1 MFEAVRKF
9 LVGHSADR
17 DENSRDQ
24 VAERRTTDGGV
35 VVEAEIPREGL
46 EAHYDGQL
54 PDDLV
59 ERTRS
64 QLTETARG
72 GADPETVGETA
83 RAQAAAGLAPA
94 DYAGAY
100 EHAARAAVE
109 RAFDE
114 LERGESVE
122 RARER
127 ALEGVSTSFGEL
139 QAGLS
144 QFEPVSVDELVKA
157 FPMSAIL
164 VGADHSVISYTGR
177 LMGLDD
183 SHSEFVGEDCRET
196 IAVATYSEKSRANT
210 LADKVVEN
218 PRDAEEHWDVQ
229 RTDDGNALVDF
240 PVYRDTSVSK
250 NKDGVEKH
258 IEFAAVPIFDEN
270 GELKAV
276 FELIEDATEDIQ
288 REEDMVSLIE
298 EVSSTLGAIG
308 DGDLSARVEWEDTNG
323 VIKAGLHGLVEDV
336 NGMADSFE
344 ELIDGVDGETRRLEE
359 SIDQLTDAAERI
371 ERKVDE
377 QNGSLEQIGHEME
390 NVSATMEEVAAN
402 AKEVTEAAQRARETA
417 GRGVDAGEDAREKT
431 DAVRESTDEL
441 VGTVEQLGERMDEV
455 SEVVEIIADIAEQT
469 NMLALNANIEAA
481 RAGESGEGFAVVA
494 DEVKDLADQTREY
507 TDEISDEIDAIT
519 GETVRTVE
527 EVERAHERAVQVS
540 DRVDET
546 LGALEE
552 IVDHVTDAAE
562 GAEEIATANDDQAA
576 HIEEVTASV
585 ERSATAAAEI
595 HETATE
601 TADLTERQHDIVE
614 EVRDAVEELSADLAG
629 EAD

>member
-481 RAGESGEGFAVVA
+481 RAEGDGDGFAVVA
-494 DEVKDLADQTREY
+494 DEVKTLATETRDYADEIAERVDEIQQRADETIDGVEQSYEQVEATGEEIERVLDSLAD
-507 TDEISDEIDAIT
+507 IS
-519 GETVRTVE
+519 E
-527 EVERAHERAVQVS
+527 EVEN
-540 DRVDET
+540 T
-546 LGALEE
+546 
-552 IVDHVTDAAE
+552 VTGISEVAD
-562 GAEEIATANDDQAA
+562 ANDDQAA
-576 HIEEVTASV
+576 RIEEVTATV
-585 ERSATAAAEI
+585 EQVQQRADDVAETTEEVVDAAENQ
-595 HETATE
+595 EAVARDLSDRVTE
-601 TADLTERQHDIVE
+601 LR
-614 EVRDAVEELSADLAG
+614 
-629 EAD
+629 